1 MPKKSKHITTIP
13 RTHPRQLSILTEI
26 RMNYID
32 RLELIWVGNSERDVA
47 VYARHAKDVKEI
59 QTYVAGI
66 FAGLKMA

>member
-1 MPKKSKHITTIP
+1 
-13 RTHPRQLSILTEI
+13 
-26 RMNYID
+26 MNYID